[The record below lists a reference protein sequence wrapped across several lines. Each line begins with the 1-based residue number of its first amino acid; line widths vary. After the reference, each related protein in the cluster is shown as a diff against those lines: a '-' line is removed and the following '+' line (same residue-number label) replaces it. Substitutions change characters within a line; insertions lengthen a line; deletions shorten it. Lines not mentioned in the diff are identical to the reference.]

1 MMTGYRPE
9 YKFHFKCKQS
19 RIHASTCR
27 RNVMA
32 SQNSFES
39 NDGNEAFEIF
49 WRGIREQTTKQMSG
63 ERMRARRKR

>member
-1 MMTGYRPE
+1 
-9 YKFHFKCKQS
+9 
-19 RIHASTCR
+19 
-27 RNVMA
+27 MA

-49 WRGIREQTTKQMSG
+49 WRGICEETAKQMSE